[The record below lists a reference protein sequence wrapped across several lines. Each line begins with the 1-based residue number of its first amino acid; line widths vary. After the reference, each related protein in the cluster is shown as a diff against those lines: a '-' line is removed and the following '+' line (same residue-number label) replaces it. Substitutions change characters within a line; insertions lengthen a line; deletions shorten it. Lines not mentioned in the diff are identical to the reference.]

1 MRSDNGGRA
10 CAYIKRRA
18 QARSLAVIDR
28 RSHSTRAMKIGTLR
42 AIAHNVVDSMG
53 SGCGLLIGI
62 YDMNVYGEAKRSP
75 GGVIAIDFLGAKVT
89 QGKASRTLASAI
101 VKYQKV
107 LPTLCAKHGASV
119 DDFKSFTARFSGDV
133 LSRRVVV
140 TVRDR
145 LGRCYVDEYVGIP
158 ARRVKVTD
166 HLGRIRTK
174 RGGVRRVLAVSA
186 TFDR

>member
-1 MRSDNGGRA
+1 
-10 CAYIKRRA
+10 
-18 QARSLAVIDR
+18 
-28 RSHSTRAMKIGTLR
+28 MKIGTLR